1 MCGALVHPAE
11 RKKAYPFFK
20 EYRRSAG
27 TRWNEPA
34 VNLILTETEPTM
46 RAAKRRRF
54 VAHLRRSL
62 PSLTTALVGSVCW
75 ALVMAAS
82 AVVAVWRDG
91 WETDA
96 KIATIALLFG
106 AGAALAFPVGLT
118 LARFASSGK
127 SAERRFAAYFLGL
140 ALSTIGFTAAIYA
153 LDYRQYYSA
162 WHEEMFSITWMFQ
175 LLFTGAVAVIQFAVL
190 GVRLFFP
197 LGFAALFVASLW
209 FARSAR

>member
-1 MCGALVHPAE
+1 
-11 RKKAYPFFK
+11 
-20 EYRRSAG
+20 
-27 TRWNEPA
+27 
-34 VNLILTETEPTM
+34 VNLILTDTEPTM
-46 RAAKRRRF
+46 RIAMRRRLL
-54 VAHLRRSL
+54 AHLRNSL
-62 PSLTTALVGSVCW
+62 PSMATALVGSACW

-82 AVVAVWRDG
+82 AVIAVWRGG

-127 SAERRFAAYFLGL
+127 TAERRFAAYFLGL

-162 WHEEMFSITWMFQ
+162 WHEEMFTTTWMFQ
-175 LLFTGAVAVIQFAVL
+175 FFFTAAVAVIQFAVL

-197 LGFAALFVASLW
+197 LGFVALFVASLW
-209 FARSAR
+209 FARPAR